1 LLIAALGNVTSS
13 REIFTVHLPSL
24 LKEIPKAIQTDAG
37 IGSYRSREVLPA
49 FPPNLR
55 PVTGLRR
62 IGLRE
67 SSALEVQLKTGSQ
80 ALVGLRGVNDPG
92 EAAVR
97 QAILAPP
104 EEPTTASNALGH
116 PTRVR
121 ILEVVNEQDMSPIQ
135 FVQRGLAP
143 AEAFE
148 ERDEASALSHVA
160 YHFRVLRELGCV
172 VQVDSAARRGAT
184 EHVYRGVAR
193 AYFSDEEWAKLPAE
207 LRCRISRTMLQ
218 GMIARAEGA
227 ILAGTFDARADR
239 HLSWVPI
246 EVDERGWDD
255 LTEALE
261 LALEKVKEIRDESQR
276 RIAESAED
284 SIQVTVG
291 LLGFESPPPSVLFSG
306 GNSPAREDP
315 PLNFGAF

>member
-1 LLIAALGNVTSS
+1 MKSEGQAL
-13 REIFTVHLPSL
+13 
-24 LKEIPKAIQTDAG
+24 
-37 IGSYRSREVLPA
+37 IGS
-49 FPPNLR
+49 
-55 PVTGLRR
+55 
-62 IGLRE
+62 
-67 SSALEVQLKTGSQ
+67 
-80 ALVGLRGVNDPG
+80 RGVDNPG
-92 EAAVR
+92 QAAVR
-97 QAILAPP
+97 RAIFEPP
-104 EEPTTASNALGH
+104 EEGTTASNALGH

-135 FVQRGLAP
+135 FVHSGLAP
-143 AEAFE
+143 AEGFE
-148 ERDEASALSHVA
+148 ERDEAGVLSHVA

-193 AYFSDEEWAKLPAE
+193 AYFSDEEWAGLPAE

-227 ILAGTFDARADR
+227 ILAGTFDSRADR

-246 EVDERGWDD
+246 EVDEQGWDA
-255 LTEALE
+255 LTGALE
-261 LALEKVKEIRDESQR
+261 QALEKVKEIRDESQR
-276 RIAESAED
+276 RIAESSED
-284 SIQVTVG
+284 GIRVTVG

-306 GNSPAREDP
+306 GTSPPREVP